1 MVRPRRIS
9 DFKPT
14 FTNLAQTS
22 HYQVMFAGLPLLL
35 RQHLRVRGLDS
46 RFITET
52 AGLLCNSAVL
62 PGSRLAT
69 ADIIGNHMGVSEKM
83 AHTRLF
89 TQIQLEF
96 YVDNEYNTLKF
107 LEHWMEFIAN
117 GSTSRVNRQSNKD
130 YYMRMEYPHDYK
142 CDETKIFKFDRD
154 YNKEIEYKFI
164 GLFPIDLTSTQ
175 VRYEQ
180 SEVLKATATFSFDR
194 YLMGKY
200 DSYSV
205 SKGTSGNREPD
216 KIGKDYLDADQ
227 VLNRQRESEGRLE
240 RSSTTELPGTTRDGL
255 DGTATIR
262 ENNRVTDLIR
272 RKSA

>member
-1 MVRPRRIS
+1 MVKPRRIS

-22 HYQVMFAGLPLLL
+22 HYQVYFAGLPLLL
-35 RQHLRVRGLDS
+35 RQHLKVRGVDN

-52 AGLLCNSAVL
+52 SGLLCNSAVL

-83 AHTRLF
+83 AHSRIY

-96 YVDNEYNTLKF
+96 YVDNEYKTMKF

-117 GSTSRVNRQSNKD
+117 GSTDRINRQSNKD
-130 YYMRMEYPHDYK
+130 YYVRMEYPNSYK
-142 CDETKIFKFDRD
+142 CDETKIVKFDRD
-154 YNKEIEYKFI
+154 YNEEIEYKFI
-164 GLFPIDLTSTQ
+164 GLFPIDLSSTQ
-175 VRYEQ
+175 VRYEESQ
-180 SEVLKATATFSFDR
+180 VLKATATFSFDR

-205 SKGTSGNREPD
+205 SRGSSGNRNPEFVSQQ
-216 KIGKDYLDADQ
+216 A
-227 VLNRQRESEGRLE
+227 EFEASLE
-240 RSSTTELPGTTRDGL
+240 RNATTPIPGTSREGL
-255 DGTATIR
+255 SGTGTARELLLDINGEIR
-262 ENNRVTDLIR
+262 
-272 RKSA
+272 